1 MDSASS
7 TKPTAAAEVLRLHAP
22 IASRRQTKRPDKLAR
37 PLNPDV
43 QKLVDA
49 IALDMARADHARDT
63 SGSGG
68 GATQ

>member
-1 MDSASS
+1 M
-7 TKPTAAAEVLRLHAP
+7 
-22 IASRRQTKRPDKLAR
+22 LAR

-63 SGSGG
+63 SGSGD